1 MIGRMCRF
9 LINNSVSYGLLED
22 KDKVIVIEGNI
33 FEKYKITGKKID
45 LKEVSLLPPCN
56 ATKIIGAG
64 TNYRSVSNNGKDSLK
79 NPIIFL
85 KPPTSLIGAGKNII
99 YPEISK
105 KVAAEVELA
114 VVIGKVAKKVSMD
127 TAKDYIFGYT
137 IAVDLTAAD
146 FINGNSIWNISKMF
160 DTFTPL
166 GPYISNGD
174 IDPLNLNL
182 KLKLNE
188 VTVQDGNTKDMIFNV
203 YELISYTSSVM
214 TLMPGDVILT
224 GTPAAAIEVKRGD
237 TLEANIEGL
246 GSLINFV
253 K

>member
-137 IAVDLTAAD
+137 ITVDLTAAD
-146 FINGNSIWNISKMF
+146 FINGKSIWNISKMF